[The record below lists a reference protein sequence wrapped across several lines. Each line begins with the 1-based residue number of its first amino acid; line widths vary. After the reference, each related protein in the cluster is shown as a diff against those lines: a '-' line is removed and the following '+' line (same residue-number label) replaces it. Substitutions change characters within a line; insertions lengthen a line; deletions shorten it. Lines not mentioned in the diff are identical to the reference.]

1 MMPET
6 DSDPTPSRAA
16 ARAILIAGSLGVIA
30 GGLHGIAIWVQR
42 FGLGRFTFHSRDA
55 IWMAP
60 LGTALLFGGLAL
72 LGVVP
77 ALLLRRRIP
86 TSLVLGVFG
95 FLAVFTVLLPYGEI
109 SRWAATLLA
118 VAVGVQFAR
127 GARRDPEHSRRRT
140 LRIGAGFAV
149 AMAGLGIGQ
158 RAVLAVRQAQGI
170 GALRPAAAGA
180 PSILLIILDTVR
192 GENLSLYGYPRPTF
206 AALEKWAARGVV
218 FDHAIATAPWTL
230 PSHGSL
236 FTGMP
241 SRRIGGGWFEPIS
254 DSAPTLAEVLRDRGY
269 RTAGFA
275 ANLLYTSYE
284 TGLDRGFL
292 EYRDYP
298 LHLLQVLW
306 HSPLVQ
312 TVLVKSLLRA
322 RSLYA
327 VKKAARRFNLETN
340 SRPGDQYIPAPVITD
355 GFLRWHERL
364 GDRPFFAFLNYFDAH
379 GPYRAAPAYLA
390 RFAGSESDRDRY
402 DAAIAYLDSELD
414 RLLSA
419 LEARGAL
426 ERTIVVITSDHGE
439 LFGEHKLHGHANAMY
454 LPLLRVPLV
463 FLAPSRIPAGV
474 RVENPVSLRDVPATL
489 LDLAGGGEPGG
500 LPGVS
505 LAGRWDS
512 TRSGRMG
519 SAVTAH
525 VIRAHDIN
533 AKGRNAATWLET
545 VLDQDYHYIRSGVGL
560 EELYAWR
567 TDSLEKKNL
576 VHSPSALS
584 IIRRLRARL
593 DSGVRRE

>member
-6 DSDPTPSRAA
+6 DSEPTPSRAA
-16 ARAILIAGSLGVIA
+16 ARAVLIAGSAGVIA
-30 GGLHGIAIWVQR
+30 GSLHGLGIWVQR
-42 FGLGRFTFHSRDA
+42 FGMGRFTFHSRDA

-60 LGTALLFGGLAL
+60 LGTALIFGGLAL
-72 LGVVP
+72 VAVLP
-77 ALLLRRRIP
+77 ALLFRWRIP
-86 TSLVLGVFG
+86 TALALGVFG
-95 FLAVFTVLLPYGEI
+95 FLGLFTVLLPYGEI

-118 VAVGVQFAR
+118 VAVGVQLAR
-127 GARRDPEHSRRRT
+127 GARREPEHARRRT

-158 RAVLAVRQAQGI
+158 RAVLAIRQAQGV
-170 GALRPAAAGA
+170 GALRPAASGA

-206 AALEKWAARGVV
+206 TALEKWAARGVV
-218 FDHAIATAPWTL
+218 FEHAIATAPWTL

-236 FTGMP
+236 FTGLP
-241 SRRIGGGWFEPIS
+241 SRKIGGGWFEPIS

-298 LHLLQVLW
+298 LHLRQVLW

-327 VKKAARRFNLETN
+327 VKKAARRFSLETD
-340 SRPGDQYIPAPVITD
+340 SRPGDQYIPAPAITD
-355 GFLRWHERL
+355 GFLRWQERL

-390 RFAGSESDRDRY
+390 RFAATEKERDRY

-414 RLLSA
+414 RLLST
-419 LEARGAL
+419 LQARGAL
-426 ERTIVVITSDHGE
+426 DRTIVVDDQRPRGAVRRAQAPRARQCGLYAAPQGSADHPGSSV
-439 LFGEHKLHGHANAMY
+439 G
-454 LPLLRVPLV
+454 
-463 FLAPSRIPAGV
+463 SRGCP
-474 RVENPVSLRDVPATL
+474 
-489 LDLAGGGEPGG
+489 GGGSG
-500 LPGVS
+500 LPARRARDPARPGRGRRTGGTAGR
-505 LAGRWDS
+505 LAGRALGLDS
-512 TRSGRMG
+512 WRRGGERRDCPCDSGPRYQCERSQCRDLARVGAGSGLPLHSLRGRSGGALRLADRFTREEEPG
-519 SAVTAH
+519 EGPRRRKHHPAAS
-525 VIRAHDIN
+525 
-533 AKGRNAATWLET
+533 GR
-545 VLDQDYHYIRSGVGL
+545 
-560 EELYAWR
+560 
-567 TDSLEKKNL
+567 
-576 VHSPSALS
+576 P
-584 IIRRLRARL
+584 RL
-593 DSGVRRE
+593 GKRRE